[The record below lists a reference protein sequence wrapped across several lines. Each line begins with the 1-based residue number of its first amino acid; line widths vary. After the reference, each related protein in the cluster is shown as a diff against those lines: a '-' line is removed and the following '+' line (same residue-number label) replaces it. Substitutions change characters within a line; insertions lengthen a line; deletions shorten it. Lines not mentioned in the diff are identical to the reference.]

1 MDRAQ
6 CFSLI
11 GVRIKPVFYIAKKN
25 EYSELCV
32 TSIKRGGLTL
42 NNVRLLLDPNGEIA
56 GHKYWQVRKF
66 STLKTAESALQK
78 LHTVGGFDDYQ
89 ICFRGD
95 L

>member
-1 MDRAQ
+1 M
-6 CFSLI
+6 
-11 GVRIKPVFYIAKKN
+11 FYIAKKN
-25 EYSELCV
+25 DNSELCV
-32 TSIKRGGLTL
+32 TSIRRGGLTL
-42 NNVRLLLDPNGEIA
+42 DNVRLFFDPNGEIA

-89 ICFRGD
+89 IYSRDD

>member
-1 MDRAQ
+1 M
-6 CFSLI
+6 
-11 GVRIKPVFYIAKKN
+11 FYIAKKN
-25 EYSELCV
+25 DNSELCV
-32 TSIKRGGLTL
+32 TSIRRGGLTL
-42 NNVRLLLDPNGEIA
+42 DNVRLFFDTNGEIA

-89 ICFRGD
+89 IYSRDD